1 MVLEQDVRDRRR
13 SAHGR
18 VAHRQHALRLAQG
31 VTAAASGGTLIYAAC
46 IELLAGDFVQDA
58 SLKRAPIMRQALA
71 LGSLLAGLAA
81 MATLA

>member
-1 MVLEQDVRDRRR
+1 M
-13 SAHGR
+13 
-18 VAHRQHALRLAQG
+18 
-31 VTAAASGGTLIYAAC
+31 IYAAC

-71 LGSLLAGLAA
+71 LGSLLAGVAA